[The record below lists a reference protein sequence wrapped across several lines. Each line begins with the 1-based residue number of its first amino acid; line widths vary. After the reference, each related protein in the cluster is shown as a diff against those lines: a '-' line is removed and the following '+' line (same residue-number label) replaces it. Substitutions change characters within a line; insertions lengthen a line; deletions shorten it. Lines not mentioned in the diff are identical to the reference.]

1 MTINK
6 QEWSAFNCYRLRLCQ
21 PRTHTIRFVPH
32 AGKANQTETKIRQ
45 KLPLSERE
53 RKRAAAKVKEKRG
66 KKCLDKSLEINQ
78 IKISENEKRQIN
90 GSEMH
95 KPYRFFFS
103 LSSLVVVSSS
113 SSREKKTHSASDKYL
128 MLKHEKYIC
137 HGESKYHY
145 YPPFML
151 RSSTRRTSA
160 ASMAALRCCPKA
172 NLHNRFS
179 NIFVSMK
186 QQSPVWTCDDTIFIF
201 VFGIARIARA
211 LFRDDKF

>member
-103 LSSLVVVSSS
+103 LSLHWLWFHHHPL
-113 SSREKKTHSASDKYL
+113 EKKKP
-128 MLKHEKYIC
+128 I
-137 HGESKYHY
+137 
-145 YPPFML
+145 
-151 RSSTRRTSA
+151 
-160 ASMAALRCCPKA
+160 ALRTNIWCSNMRNTFATENQNTIIIRRSCSAVRPVEHRQRVWRRCVVAPKQIYIIGF
-172 NLHNRFS
+172 RIFS
-179 NIFVSMK
+179 CQWNNSHR
-186 QQSPVWTCDDTIFIF
+186 CELATIPFSY
-201 VFGIARIARA
+201 
-211 LFRDDKF
+211 LFSA